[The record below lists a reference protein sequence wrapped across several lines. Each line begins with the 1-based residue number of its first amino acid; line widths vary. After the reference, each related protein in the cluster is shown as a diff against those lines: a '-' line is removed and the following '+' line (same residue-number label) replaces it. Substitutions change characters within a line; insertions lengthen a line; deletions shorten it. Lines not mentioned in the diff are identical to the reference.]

1 MRLRPLIVLPLVA
14 TIGAST
20 TAIALDSTTVI
31 ERASVSTAGLQGD
44 LFSVRPEI
52 SGDGKS
58 VAFISMSSNLSPG
71 VTVPGMSIYVRTPG
85 SRLTTLV
92 SATADGKRA
101 NAASVD
107 PAFASQGR
115 YVVFSSNAT
124 NLTTSRTFGKKQ
136 IYRKDLVSKQIILV
150 SESSGGEAGTADSA
164 NASASADG
172 NMIAFM
178 SLAALAPGCSASHA
192 NIYIRDIAKSKTICV
207 SGGHGGQEAN
217 ADSLQPSIASDGSKV
232 AFRSSA
238 SNLIPGVTGS
248 VSNIFIRDL
257 STDSIVLASVGP
269 AGQSANADSIE
280 PSISGDGTRVAFTSR
295 ASNLVAGVSGQFDEI
310 YVRDLIAG
318 KTTLVSSRDGKV
330 SANEFNG
337 QPRLSSDGGTVV
349 FLSAATNLTAEPTN
363 GRRNIY
369 ALDLA
374 KGRLRRVSVSVH
386 GEDLN
391 GDCFQ
396 PAVSADGTTV
406 AFRSNASN
414 LVEADTNLT
423 DDVFVQVPSP

>member
-1 MRLRPLIVLPLVA
+1 MRLHQLIALPLVA
-14 TIGAST
+14 TVGLPLTALALNST
-20 TAIALDSTTVI
+20 PMI

-52 SGDGKS
+52 SGDGRS
-58 VAFISMSSNLSPG
+58 VAFISMSSNLAPG
-71 VTVPGMSIYVRTPG
+71 ATMPGMSIYLRTPG
-85 SRLTTLV
+85 SHSTALV

-115 YVVFSSNAT
+115 YVIFSSNAT

-136 IYRKDLVSKQIILV
+136 IYRKDLASNQIILV
-150 SESSGGEAGTADSA
+150 SEDSSGEAGAADSA
-164 NASASADG
+164 NASTSADG
-172 NMIAFM
+172 NLIAFM
-178 SLAALAPGCSASHA
+178 SFAALAPGCSAGHA
-192 NIYIRDIAKSKTICV
+192 NIFLRDIAKSKTACLS
-207 SGGHGGQEAN
+207 SGRDGQGAN
-217 ADSLQPSIASDGSKV
+217 ADSFQPSISSDGSKV

-238 SNLIPGVTGS
+238 SNLVPGVTVTVG
-248 VSNIFIRDL
+248 NIFVRDL
-257 STDSIVLASVGP
+257 RTDSIVLASVGP
-269 AGQSANADSIE
+269 AGEPANAESIE

-295 ASNLVAGVSGQFDEI
+295 ASNLVAGGGQFDEI
-310 YVRDLIAG
+310 YVRDLAAG
-318 KTTLVSSRDGKV
+318 KTILVSSRDGKV
-330 SANEFNG
+330 PANELNG

-349 FLSAATNLTAEPTN
+349 FLSAATNLTAKPTN

-374 KGRLRRVSVSVH
+374 KGQLRRISVPVH
-386 GEDLN
+386 DEDLN

-423 DDVFVQVPSP
+423 DDVFLQVSSP